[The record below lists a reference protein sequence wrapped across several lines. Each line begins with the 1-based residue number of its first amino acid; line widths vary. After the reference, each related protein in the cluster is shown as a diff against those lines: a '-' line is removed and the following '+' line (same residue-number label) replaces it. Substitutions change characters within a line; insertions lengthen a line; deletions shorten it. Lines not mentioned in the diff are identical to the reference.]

1 MNNANPSPPDFGDR
15 RTALRLG
22 LLLPL
27 LGITVLQRFGLTLS
41 ANYALQSALIG
52 TYVLLGI
59 AVVRGYLELAPWRV
73 IVILAGGSIATL
85 SLLLNTTDAMTLG
98 KTSMSSLMLLL
109 AMYLP
114 LAFRLRPDP
123 RNKDDLDW
131 LLDMLGN
138 LILLTAIFGVVQF
151 VVQFGL
157 KDPLLFDFTP
167 LIPEVLRGPTGFNTV
182 IPVGNLF
189 KSNGFFIREPSGA
202 SFLMAFGI
210 ILELTRGRRPWRLA
224 VLIGA
229 LLLTYSGTGLLALA
243 IGLMFPF
250 GVKTVLRYV
259 GAAVV
264 GGALLWAFGDALN
277 LSFTLGRIGEFQSE
291 QSSAYIRYIAPMRLI
306 AETWEASATAFWL
319 GNGPGSIL
327 RTEVGYAFHDPTWAK
342 AIFEYGVPGLLCF
355 VALFGLMMHESGLGS
370 SVKATLFAYWLI
382 MGGHLLT
389 PESIHLSWLLLA
401 FVPVAQKKAKL
412 PHTGLGTAAAFSPAF
427 PLPRGRSG

>member
-1 MNNANPSPPDFGDR
+1 MNHLNPSLSNQTDS

-27 LGITVLQRFGLTLS
+27 LGMTVLQRFGLTLS
-41 ANYALQSALIG
+41 DNYALQSALVG
-52 TYVLLGI
+52 TYVMLGI
-59 AVVRGYLELAPWRV
+59 ALLKGHLELAPWRV

-109 AMYLP
+109 VMYLP
-114 LAFRLRPDP
+114 LAFRLRPDS
-123 RNKDDLDW
+123 RNEQDLEW
-131 LLDMLGN
+131 LLGALGN
-138 LILLTAIFGVVQF
+138 LILITAVFGIAQF
-151 VVQFGL
+151 VIQFGI
-157 KDPLLFDFTP
+157 KEPLLFDFTP
-167 LIPEVLRGPTGFNTV
+167 LIPPFLRGPTGFNTV

-210 ILELTRGRRPWRLA
+210 ILELARGRRPWRLA
-224 VLIGA
+224 ILIGA

-250 GVKTVLRYV
+250 GVKTVLRYLGAALV
-259 GAAVV
+259 GAAV
-264 GGALLWAFGDALN
+264 LWAFGDALN
-277 LSFTLGRIGEFQSE
+277 LSFTVGRIGEFQSE
-291 QSSAYIRYIAPMRLI
+291 QSSAYIRYVAPMRLI
-306 AETWEASATAFWL
+306 AETWETSATAFWL

-342 AIFEYGVPGLLCF
+342 AIFEYGVPGLMCF
-355 VALFGLMMHESGLGS
+355 VGLFGLMMHESGLNS
-370 SVKATLFAYWLI
+370 SIKATLFAYWLI

-401 FVPVAQKKAKL
+401 FIPVVKDKSLSPSVRK
-412 PHTGLGTAAAFSPAF
+412 PTGAFTPTF
-427 PLPRGRSG
+427 PSPRGRFG